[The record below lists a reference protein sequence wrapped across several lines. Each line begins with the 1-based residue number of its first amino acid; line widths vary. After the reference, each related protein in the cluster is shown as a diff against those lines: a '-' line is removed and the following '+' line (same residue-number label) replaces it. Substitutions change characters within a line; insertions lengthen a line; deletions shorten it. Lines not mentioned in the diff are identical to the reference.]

1 MRPTQKQP
9 PWGGPAPGPAHRQP
23 HSARRAALR
32 RRQPPPARLP
42 TRPGPWS
49 SPEMTPEAAQ
59 VGVAATTS
67 RPDTVQV
74 MGGHVDPTAHA
85 PSPAGT
91 PGRPP
96 SGGGGQRHPDPA
108 RSRGHSG
115 PRSGG
120 FSAAPAEGRR
130 GVGASGASRRA
141 NDAGGGRVSGG
152 RRPAAAGGL
161 VTSVRLLPPAP
172 ETAKGEGQ
180 LLGGCAAARPGP
192 GVFPDKGPR
201 ESLGSHPSSHEETNG
216 AVSWWPS
223 GSGFRL
229 VTAVAQV
236 QALAR
241 ELRPTTSSPQ
251 KEKMYWD

>member
-9 PWGGPAPGPAHRQP
+9 PWGGPAPGRLTGNLTPLGAQP
-23 HSARRAALR
+23 SAAASR
-32 RRQPPPARLP
+32 PPARLP

-67 RPDTVQV
+67 RPVTVQV

-115 PRSGG
+115 LAAVASPRRPLRAG
-120 FSAAPAEGRR
+120 
-130 GVGASGASRRA
+130 GASGRPRRHGEQTMQ
-141 NDAGGGRVSGG
+141 AGAGSPGAAVQ
-152 RRPAAAGGL
+152 RP
-161 VTSVRLLPPAP
+161 
-172 ETAKGEGQ
+172 Q
-180 LLGGCAAARPGP
+180 
-192 GVFPDKGPR
+192 GV
-201 ESLGSHPSSHEETNG
+201 
-216 AVSWWPS
+216 W
-223 GSGFRL
+223 
-229 VTAVAQV
+229 
-236 QALAR
+236 
-241 ELRPTTSSPQ
+241 
-251 KEKMYWD
+251 

>member
-1 MRPTQKQP
+1 MGALGARAPHTEAASLGRP
-9 PWGGPAPGPAHRQP
+9 GPGPAHRQP

-67 RPDTVQV
+67 RPVTVQV

-115 PRSGG
+115 L
-120 FSAAPAEGRR
+120 AAVASPWCPLRAG
-130 GVGASGASRRA
+130 GASG
-141 NDAGGGRVSGG
+141 
-152 RRPAAAGGL
+152 
-161 VTSVRLLPPAP
+161 
-172 ETAKGEGQ
+172 
-180 LLGGCAAARPGP
+180 RPGRHGEQTMQAGAGSP
-192 GVFPDKGPR
+192 GA
-201 ESLGSHPSSHEETNG
+201 
-216 AVSWWPS
+216 AV
-223 GSGFRL
+223 
-229 VTAVAQV
+229 Q
-236 QALAR
+236 
-241 ELRPTTSSPQ
+241 RPQ
-251 KEKMYWD
+251 GVW